1 MKRVALSVAL
11 LLVWLAPKLESTAI
25 ACLSRNPCKQPPCEL
40 FYELKIMKAMARL
53 WSLPVLRNEQDSNRV
68 TAKIT
73 KLSKKYAK
81 CPANYF
87 YQPPPS
93 FSLSS
98 RPQCQLGYPPGTS
111 SLDQV
116 MATTNACAEL
126 VRATFARAEQ
136 TRLFCLAD
144 KDMDVN
150 KPLPE
155 GQFRMEMRLAYQAA
169 AESLESDLGRF
180 LSSCAPSATTSRH
193 ITEAGLQALRRT
205 AYKNRMEWADR
216 LVREVAQ

>member
-87 YQPPPS
+87 YQPPPI
-93 FSLSS
+93 FT
-98 RPQCQLGYPPGTS
+98 LGPGSKCDIVYPPGTS

-116 MATTNACAEL
+116 LAEHEHMCR
-126 VRATFARAEQ
+126 VRAREIQGDRAGPPLLSVQLGLERPVARRPVQIADATDHSNLHRVSGIRAGQISEQ
-136 TRLFCLAD
+136 LRAKRNHLAPR
-144 KDMDVN
+144 N
-150 KPLPE
+150 C
-155 GQFRMEMRLAYQAA
+155 GRASSAQ
-169 AESLESDLGRF
+169 ESLLQKTHGVGG
-180 LSSCAPSATTSRH
+180 SSS
-193 ITEAGLQALRRT
+193 
-205 AYKNRMEWADR
+205 
-216 LVREVAQ
+216 

>member
-87 YQPPPS
+87 YQPPPI
-93 FSLSS
+93 FT
-98 RPQCQLGYPPGTS
+98 LGPGSKCDIVYPPGTS

-116 MATTNACAEL
+116 LASTNTCAEF
-126 VRATFARAEQ
+126 VHGRFKEIEQ
-136 TRLFCLAD
+136 ARLFCLSNSD
-144 KDMDVN
+144 LRG
-150 KPLPE
+150 PLPE
-155 GQFRMEMRLAYQAA
+155 GLFRLQMRLTIQTYT
-169 AESLESDLGRF
+169 EFLESELGRF
-180 LSSCAPSATTSRH
+180 LSSCAPSATTSRRV
-193 ITEAGLQALRRT
+193 TAAGLQALRK
-205 AYKNRMEWADR
+205 ASYKKRMEWADR
-216 LVREVAQ
+216 LVKEVAQ